1 MSADPKC
8 RVLLLEAAGSDNY
21 HWVHI
26 AVGYLYCVGNPRTD
40 WMMTTAAEP
49 GLNGRR
55 LAYPRGTLLGGCSSV
70 NGLICMRGHAADY
83 DLWRQLGNPG
93 WASDDG
99 LPYFIKSQ
107 DHHAGASPL
116 HGAAANGR
124 CRGRSWSGKS
134 CAPCRKARRNSA
146 SSPAPISKMAA
157 MKAWASSR

>member
-1 MSADPKC
+1 M
-8 RVLLLEAAGSDNY
+8 LLLEAAGSDNC
-21 HWVHI
+21 HRVHI
-26 AVGYLYCVGNPRTD
+26 AVGYLYCIGNPRTD

-116 HGAAANGR
+116 HK
-124 CRGRSWSGKS
+124 RGGEWKVS
-134 CAPCRKARRNSA
+134 
-146 SSPAPISKMAA
+146 
-157 MKAWASSR
+157 